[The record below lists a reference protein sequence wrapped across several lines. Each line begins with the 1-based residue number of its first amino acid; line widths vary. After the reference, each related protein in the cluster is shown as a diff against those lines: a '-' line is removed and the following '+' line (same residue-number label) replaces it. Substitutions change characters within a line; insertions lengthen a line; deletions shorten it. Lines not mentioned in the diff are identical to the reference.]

1 MKREEI
7 KAIYDQGPEAVI
19 DLVERLFSIIEKQ
32 QEQITAQQEQ
42 ITKLTARVKELED
55 RLAKNSQNSS
65 KPPSTDQQRQT
76 NSLRKPTGNKSGGQ
90 TGHEG
95 NTLCQ
100 VENPDHTV
108 VHEIVKC
115 CDCGFDLQST
125 PASQYDCRQV
135 FDLPPVKLEVTEHQA
150 EVKECPQCGQTNT
163 AGFPD
168 GVNNI
173 VQYGK
178 VIKGLI
184 VYLMNYQ
191 LIPYRRTTEIIADLC
206 GQSIS
211 EGTLHQTVAECADN
225 LADSCEQIKEAIKQA
240 GVANFDETGL
250 YVNGERFWLHVSATK
265 TLTYYQYH
273 EKRGSEALDA
283 INILPNFTG
292 TAVHDGYSCYQDY
305 CCQHALCNAHHLREL
320 TFLAEQ
326 YGLAWANKM
335 IAHLLKIKE
344 AVDDARLAGKTLLDK
359 IAIAK
364 FERRYQRIL
373 REGLAA
379 DIPPEPSD
387 QPRRGRKKQS
397 KAKNLLDRLS
407 NYRKETLAFMY
418 DFNVPFDNNQ
428 AERDIRMMKVQQKI
442 SGCFR
447 STMGAKVFCQIRSY
461 ISSMRKQGHN
471 VFAVLKS
478 VFSPNPIQPAF
489 SA

>member
-32 QEQITAQQEQ
+32 QEQIN
-42 ITKLTARVKELED
+42 KLTARVQELEE
-55 RLAKNSQNSS
+55 RLGKNSHNSS

-76 NSLRKPTGNKSGGQ
+76 KSLRKPTGNKSGGQ
-90 TGHEG
+90 SGHEG

-100 VENPDHTV
+100 VENPDHTI
-108 VHEIVKC
+108 VHKIVKC

-135 FDLPPVKLEVTEHQA
+135 FDLPPIKLEVTEHQV
-150 EVKECPQCGQTNT
+150 EVKKCLQCGESN
-163 AGFPD
+163 AASFPD
-168 GVNNI
+168 GVDNI
-173 VQYGK
+173 VQYGEA
-178 VIKGLI
+178 IKGFI

-191 LIPYRRTTEIIADLC
+191 LLPYRRTSEIIADLC

-211 EGTLHQTVAECADN
+211 QGTLQQTVAECADN
-225 LADSCEQIKEAIKQA
+225 LADNCEQIKAAIKQA
-240 GVANFDETGL
+240 AVANFDETGL
-250 YVNGERFWLHVSATK
+250 YVAGERFWLHVSATAK
-265 TLTYYQYH
+265 LTYYQYH

-283 INILPNFTG
+283 IDILPNFTG

-305 CCQHALCNAHHLREL
+305 PCQHALCNAHHLREL
-320 TFLAEQ
+320 TFLSEQ
-326 YGLAWANKM
+326 YGLAWADKM
-335 IAHLLKIKE
+335 IVHLLKIKE
-344 AVDDARLAGKTLLDK
+344 VVDAARQAGKTVLDK
-359 IAIAK
+359 IEIAK
-364 FERRYQRIL
+364 FARRYQRIL
-373 REGLAA
+373 REGFAV
-379 DIPPEPSD
+379 DIPP
-387 QPRRGRKKQS
+387 QPPAQPQRGRKKQS

-407 NYRKETLAFMY
+407 KYRQATLAFMY

-447 STMGAKVFCQIRSY
+447 STAGANIFCKIRSY

-478 VFSPNPIQPAF
+478 VFSANPIQPAL

>member
-1 MKREEI
+1 MMKREEI

-32 QEQITAQQEQ
+32 QEQIN
-42 ITKLTARVKELED
+42 KLTARVQELED

-65 KPPSTDQQRQT
+65 KPPSSDQQRQT
-76 NSLRKPTGNKSGGQ
+76 KSLRKPSGNKSGGQ

-100 VENPDHTV
+100 AEKPDHTI
-108 VHEIVKC
+108 VHKIAKC

-125 PASQYDCRQV
+125 PVSQYDCRQV
-135 FDLPPVKLEVTEHQA
+135 FDLPDIKMAITEHQA
-150 EVKECPQCGQTNT
+150 EVKECPQCGQTS
-163 AGFPD
+163 AASFPEN
-168 GVNNI
+168 VENI
-173 VQYGK
+173 VQYGPT
-178 VIKGLI
+178 IKGLI

-225 LADSCEQIKEAIKQA
+225 LTDSCEHIKEAIKQA
-240 GVANFDETGL
+240 DVANFDETGL
-250 YVNGERFWLHVSATK
+250 YVDKERFWLHVSATK

-273 EKRGSEALDA
+273 QKRGSEALVA
-283 INILPNFTG
+283 IDILPNFTG

-305 CCQHALCNAHHLREL
+305 SCQHSLCNAHHLREL
-320 TFLAEQ
+320 TFLSEQ
-326 YGLAWANKM
+326 YHLSWANKM
-335 IAHLLKIKE
+335 IDHLLKIKDT
-344 AVDDARLAGKTLLDK
+344 VDDARQAGKTALDK
-359 IAIAK
+359 IEIAK

-373 REGLAA
+373 REGFAA
-379 DIPPEPSD
+379 DIAPEPPD
-387 QPRRGRKKQS
+387 HPRRGRKKQS

-447 STMGAKVFCQIRSY
+447 STMGAKFFCQIRSY

-471 VFAVLKS
+471 VLAVLKS
-478 VFSPNPIQPAF
+478 VFSANPIMPDF